1 MPVEVPESVD
11 AAGAERERVLREVG
25 ETMLMIE
32 AAITRAQ
39 QGMAAIRGEGDLHS
53 QAVASLARAA
63 RDLEGVRRRLHQ
75 EAYLHADVLPLV

>member
-1 MPVEVPESVD
+1 VEVPESVD
-11 AAGAERERVLREVG
+11 PAGAAHERALREVG

-39 QGMAAIRGEGDLHS
+39 QAIVAIREEGDSGS
-53 QAVASLARAA
+53 QAVASLTRAT